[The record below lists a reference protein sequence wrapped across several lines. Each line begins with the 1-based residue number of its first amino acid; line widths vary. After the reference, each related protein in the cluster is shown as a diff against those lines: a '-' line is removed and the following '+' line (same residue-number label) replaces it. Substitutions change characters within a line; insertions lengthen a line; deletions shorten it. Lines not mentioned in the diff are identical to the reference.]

1 MRAGITFFV
10 SGCILIVFGMT
21 MAFPALLDF
30 SDSNTDSARAFAQSA
45 GVTLFFGALFVT
57 TFYDKYEKL
66 SVREMYLT
74 TSLVWLLVC
83 CFSALPF
90 YFSPVPLDY
99 TDAFFEAMSGLT
111 TMGATVIGDL
121 STQPRGILL
130 WRAMLHWFGGA
141 GIIVI
146 ALGIL
151 PLLRIGGMQLYAT
164 ESSDKSDKSLPKTS
178 QIIAM
183 IMGIYTVLTVLCTL
197 CLYVSELGWFEA
209 LTYSMATVSTGGFA
223 PRNSSAM
230 ELSAATQWIMTFF
243 MFVCGMPLL
252 VSYFVIKKNWA
263 HLRNDLQIRS
273 YIYFSVVCTLILTVY
288 LIVARN
294 VPLTDGLRY
303 AAFSFVSIVTSS
315 GFLNSDIESWG
326 TFAVMFFTLLL
337 PIGACSG
344 STSGGIKIFR
354 FDIMYL
360 ASMQYLRRKILPH
373 GIFIAKYN
381 GKPLTEEIS
390 SGVFV
395 FMVIFL
401 LCFLVSVLALSLT
414 GADFTTSISAS
425 LSGLGNTGVAF
436 GSVVGSSGS
445 FANLTNTGKWI
456 IATDMMLGR
465 LEYMTV
471 FVLLLPLAWRK
482 EKKSVSSTAF

>member
-1 MRAGITFFV
+1 
-10 SGCILIVFGMT
+10 
-21 MAFPALLDF
+21 
-30 SDSNTDSARAFAQSA
+30 
-45 GVTLFFGALFVT
+45 
-57 TFYDKYEKL
+57 
-66 SVREMYLT
+66 
-74 TSLVWLLVC
+74 
-83 CFSALPF
+83 
-90 YFSPVPLDY
+90 
-99 TDAFFEAMSGLT
+99 
-111 TMGATVIGDL
+111 
-121 STQPRGILL
+121 
-130 WRAMLHWFGGA
+130 
-141 GIIVI
+141 
-146 ALGIL
+146 
-151 PLLRIGGMQLYAT
+151 
-164 ESSDKSDKSLPKTS
+164 
-178 QIIAM
+178 
-183 IMGIYTVLTVLCTL
+183 
-197 CLYVSELGWFEA
+197 
-209 LTYSMATVSTGGFA
+209 
-223 PRNSSAM
+223 M
-230 ELSAATQWIMTFF
+230 ELSAATQWIMTFC

-252 VSYFVIKKNWA
+252 VSYFVVKKNWA

-425 LSGLGNTGVAF
+425 LSGFGNTGVAF

>member
-1 MRAGITFFV
+1 MRAGITFFI
-10 SGCILIVFGMT
+10 SGCILIIFGAIMII
-21 MAFPALLDF
+21 PGILDF
-30 SDSNTDSARAFAQSA
+30 SDGNAASAKAFWQA
-45 GVTLFFGALFVT
+45 GGSTAFFGALFVS
-57 TFYDKYEKL
+57 TFYNKYEKL

-83 CFSALPF
+83 AFCALPF
-90 YFSPVPLDY
+90 FLSPTPLNY

-111 TMGATVIGDL
+111 TMGATVLRDL
-121 STQPRGILL
+121 SVQPRGILL
-130 WRAMLHWFGGA
+130 WRGMLQWFGGV

-178 QIIAM
+178 QIIGM
-183 IMGIYTVLTVLCTL
+183 IMIIYTIFTIICMLL
-197 CLYVSELGWFEA
+197 LYISELDWFEA
-209 LTYSMATVSTGGFA
+209 LTFTLTTIPTGGFA

-230 ELSAATQWIMTFF
+230 ELNAFSQWVMTFF

-252 VSYFVIKKNWA
+252 VSYFLFKKNWDYV
-263 HLRNDLQIRS
+263 RNDMQIKTYS
-273 YIYFSVVCTLILTVY
+273 YFFLYSTGILTTY
-288 LIVARN
+288 LVLTN
-294 VPLTDGLRY
+294 DVPLFTAIRY
-303 AAFSFVSIVTSS
+303 SAFNFISVVTSS

-326 TFAVMFFTLLL
+326 SFAIMFFTFLL

-354 FDIMYL
+354 FNIMYL
-360 ASMQYLRRKILPH
+360 SSMQYLRRKILPH

-395 FMVIFL
+395 FMAIFL
-401 LCFLVSVLALSLT
+401 LSFLLSVLVLALIGL
-414 GADFTTSISAS
+414 DFVTSVSAT
-425 LSGLGNTGVAF
+425 LSSLGNTGIAF
-436 GSVVGSSGS
+436 GPVIGSKGS
-445 FANLTNTGKWI
+445 FANLPDSAKWFLSYN
-456 IATDMMLGR
+456 MMLGR

-482 EKKSVSSTAF
+482 EKKNTGSTAF

>member
-1 MRAGITFFV
+1 
-10 SGCILIVFGMT
+10 MT
-21 MAFPALLDF
+21 MIVPGILDF
-30 SDSNTDSARAFAQSA
+30 SDGNVVSARSFWHAA
-45 GVTLFFGALFVT
+45 GVTSFFGLLFVA
-57 TFYDKYEKL
+57 TFYDKYERL
-66 SVREMYLT
+66 TVREMYLT

-83 CFSALPF
+83 SFSALPF
-90 YFSPVPLDY
+90 FFAPKPLNY
-99 TDAFFEAMSGLT
+99 TDSFFEAMSGLS
-111 TMGATVIGDL
+111 TMGSSVIRDL
-121 STQPRGILL
+121 SAQPRGILL
-130 WRAMLHWFGGA
+130 WRAMLQWFGGV

-164 ESSDKSDKSLPKTS
+164 ESSDRSDKTLPKTS
-178 QIIAM
+178 QIIAA
-183 IMGIYTVLTVLCTL
+183 IMLIYTLLTILCAL
-197 CLYVSELGWFEA
+197 LLYCSELDPFEA
-209 LTYSMATVSTGGFA
+209 LTFSMTTIPTGGFA

-230 ELSAATQWIMTFF
+230 ELSPLSQWILTVF
-243 MFVCGMPLL
+243 MFICGMPLL
-252 VSYFVIKKNWA
+252 VSYFLFKRNWR
-263 HLRNDLQIRS
+263 HIQNDMQIRT
-273 YIYFSVVCTLILTVY
+273 YTYFFLFSVSVLSLY
-288 LIVARN
+288 LIIKHET
-294 VPLTDGLRY
+294 PLFDSIRY
-303 AAFSFVSIVTSS
+303 AAFNFISVVTSS

-326 TFAVMFFTLLL
+326 NFAVMFFTFLL

-354 FDIMYL
+354 FNIMYL
-360 ASMQYLRRKILPH
+360 SSMQYLRRKILPH

-401 LCFLVSVLALSLT
+401 LSFLTSVLLLSLI
-414 GADFTTSISAS
+414 GLDFITAISAS
-425 LSGLGNTGVAF
+425 LSSLGNTGIAF
-436 GSVVGSSGS
+436 GPVIGTKGS
-445 FANLTNTGKWI
+445 FANLPDSVKWI
-456 IATDMMLGR
+456 LSGNMMLGR